1 VAARRLALTRDPIG
15 EELAGWGK
23 VALLETVGRTSGRRV
38 QSAIGF
44 VEEEDGS
51 LVVAAGSDS
60 ADWALNLRANP
71 ACRATVGER
80 TAAYEAAEIEGDERS
95 RGVVALILKYGTSA
109 ERLGHGPVFRL
120 RPSATEH

>member
-1 VAARRLALTRDPIG
+1 MPPDADPSLG
-15 EELAGWGK
+15 EQLAGWGK
-23 VALLETVGRTSGRRV
+23 VALLETKGRTSGRTV
-38 QSAIGF
+38 QSAVGF

-51 LVVAAGSDS
+51 LVLAAGSDS

-80 TAAYEAAEIEGDERS
+80 TAAYVATEVEGDELAH
-95 RGVVALILKYGTSA
+95 GLVALILKYGTPA

-120 RPSATEH
+120 RPR